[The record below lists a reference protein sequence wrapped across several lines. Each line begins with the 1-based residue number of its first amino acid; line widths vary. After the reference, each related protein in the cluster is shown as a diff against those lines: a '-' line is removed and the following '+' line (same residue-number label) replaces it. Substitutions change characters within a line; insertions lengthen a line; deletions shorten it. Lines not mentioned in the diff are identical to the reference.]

1 MFSRDSVQQ
10 FFIINFKSENVAE
23 PVNTKE
29 LDNLIDEIC
38 KIHTEA
44 TAGTDEFVKNE
55 VIGCT

>member
-10 FFIINFKSENVAE
+10 FFIVNFKSENVAE

-29 LDNLIDEIC
+29 LDNFIDETC

-55 VIGCT
+55 VIGCI